1 MTCWNPKMEMMPR
14 DELDRLQL
22 KHLKALV
29 HRLYDYSRFY
39 RDRMEAAGVHPDD
52 IWKLE
57 DAAKLPFMVK
67 RDLREIEPER
77 LFMVSNRELVRY
89 HASSGTTGRPTI
101 VGYTQKD
108 VDTWTESV
116 ARGIASAGLGP
127 DDVIQVAYTYGLF
140 TGGLGLHYGAERLG
154 ATVVPA
160 STGNSERQLDL
171 IRRLNV
177 TAIASTPSY
186 LMHLGEVS
194 EKMGISIKDDTRLR
208 IGILGAEPW
217 SDGMRDRMLD
227 WLGVKGINIYGTSE
241 LSGPLWCE
249 CSAQHGMHVWG
260 DQTLAEVVD
269 PDTGERLG
277 PGEKGEL
284 VITMLQKE
292 AVPIIRYRTGDITT
306 LDDETCA
313 CGRTHPRLGRITG
326 RVDDMLI
333 IRGINVFPSQV
344 EYVLMANPELG
355 NEFQIVVDRKG
366 ALDDMLVRVELRP
379 ESFIDNVAKLECL
392 KDKIASRLRNT
403 LMISAEV
410 ELVEPGT
417 LPRFEGKA
425 KRVVDKRKI

>member
-1 MTCWNPKMEMMPR
+1 MTCWNPKMEMMPKE
-14 DELDRLQL
+14 ELDRLQF

-39 RDRMEAAGVHPDD
+39 RDRMEAAGVHPDH
-52 IWKLE
+52 IWTME
-57 DAAKLPFMVK
+57 DVAKLPYMVK
-67 RDLREIEPER
+67 QDLREIAPER

-101 VGYTQKD
+101 VGYTQGD
-108 VDTWTESV
+108 VNNWTESV
-116 ARGIASAGLGP
+116 ARGIVSAGIGP

-140 TGGLGLHYGAERLG
+140 TGGLGLHYGAERIG

-160 STGNSERQLDL
+160 STGNSERQLEL

-177 TAIASTPSY
+177 TAIAATPSY
-186 LMHLGEVS
+186 LMHLGEIS
-194 EKMGISIKDDTRLR
+194 EKMGISIKRDTKLR

-217 SDGMRDRMLD
+217 SDGMRDRMFD

-249 CSAQHGMHVWG
+249 CSEQNGMHVWG
-260 DQTLAEVVD
+260 DLTLAEVID
-269 PDTGERLG
+269 PDTGEKLG

-292 AVPIIRYRTGDITT
+292 AVPIVRYRTGDITT
-306 LDDETCA
+306 LETETCA

-344 EYVLMANPELG
+344 EYVLMSNPELG
-355 NEFQIVVDRKG
+355 NEFQIVVDRRG
-366 ALDDMLVRVELRP
+366 ALDDMLVRVELKP
-379 ESFIDNVAKLECL
+379 ESFIDNVAKLENL
-392 KDKIASRLRNT
+392 KDRIASRLRNT

-425 KRVVDKRKI
+425 KRVIDKRKL